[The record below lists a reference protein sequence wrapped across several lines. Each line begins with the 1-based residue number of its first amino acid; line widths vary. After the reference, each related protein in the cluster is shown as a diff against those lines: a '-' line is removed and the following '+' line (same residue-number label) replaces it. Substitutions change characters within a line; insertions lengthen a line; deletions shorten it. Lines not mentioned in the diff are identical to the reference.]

1 MNCGNTHIA
10 LLHSN
15 GKFWNFTFEKCILHV
30 QFNAIFAHGVVRH
43 VDSAKPV
50 LDNEEAYTMNVP
62 IRTVNIGMFEHDGIL
77 RMLFLR

>member
-1 MNCGNTHIA
+1 MNCGNIHIA

-43 VDSAKPV
+43 VD
-50 LDNEEAYTMNVP
+50 
-62 IRTVNIGMFEHDGIL
+62 
-77 RMLFLR
+77 